1 MSLMNTGNLDR
12 LSTLLVHAPARGE
25 AGEVLTDETPWKE
38 QEKMW
43 LGLVQFNGKALPVA
57 GRDAAEVEIVYE
69 GWFRPAVKPQCRLV
83 VEGVTYTIQ
92 RVDPK
97 HGRQWML
104 VYVKAVG

>member
-1 MSLMNTGNLDR
+1 MNTGNLDR
-12 LSTLLVHAPARGE
+12 LSTLLVHAPDRGE
-25 AGEVLTDETPWKE
+25 AGEVLTEGDAWKE

-43 LGLVQFNGKALPVA
+43 LGLVQFNGKALPVG

-97 HGRQWML
+97 YGRQWML
-104 VYVKAVG
+104 VYVKVSG